1 MTAAAIALCLALQ
14 ASYDRAAVAY
24 LTLAA
29 AESNAEIARA
39 VDLSEIPHVTAERLR
54 AVEAAMQQE
63 CQQ

>member
-29 AESNAEIARA
+29 AEGRAEIARA

-54 AVEAAMQQE
+54 VIERAMQQE
-63 CQQ
+63 CER

>member
-29 AESNAEIARA
+29 AEGRAEIARA
-39 VDLSEIPHVTAERLR
+39 VDLSEIPHVTAELLR
-54 AVEAAMQQE
+54 AIERAMQQE
-63 CQQ
+63 CDR